1 MTTRTL
7 GFGLLTA
14 GLLVSL
20 SACKDGN
27 DCDTAAGEVCDT
39 GSEGD
44 ADADSDSDS
53 DTDSDADA
61 DFDDYAAAFSFY
73 SGYQDGAHVNWTA
86 SDGSVG
92 EPWVSV
98 TIYEEAYFDDGDD
111 RYSCTWNA
119 YITEVATDNLGVD
132 GLWYGAEMAF
142 EGVEGGTDCANFNE
156 EAWGSTDPTAAFEAM
171 RWGLGW
177 GPLGPN
183 VGPSLEEAV
192 NGSSYDWA
200 TDFEPYVFSY
210 YLGFTS
216 DTSMTF
222 ADSETV
228 SDYGYAFAYEVD
240 PSDMS
245 MVFDSDE
252 AAIQLEL
259 GSATEMPSAA
269 FLQGA
274 GWYLPYTSNFTGE

>member
-111 RYSCTWNA
+111 RYSCTWNG
-119 YITEVATDNLGVD
+119 YIYEVGADDLGLSD
-132 GLWYGAEMAF
+132 LWYGSELEFAEAS
-142 EGVEGGTDCANFNE
+142 TDCTGFDSTR
-156 EAWGSTDPTAAFEAM
+156 WGSTTPSKTFESI

-177 GPLGPN
+177 GPLGDN
-183 VGPSLEEAV
+183 VGPSLETAV
-192 NGSSYDWA
+192 NSAGYDWE
-200 TDFEPYVFSY
+200 TDFEPYTFSY
-210 YLGFTS
+210 YLGFTDS
-216 DTSMTF
+216 ASTSF

-228 SDYGYAFAYEVD
+228 SDYGYAMGFEVK

-245 MVFDSDE
+245 LTVDSDGY
-252 AAIQLEL
+252 AVQLTL
-259 GSATEMPSAA
+259 GTATKLPGAA
-269 FLQGA
+269 FLQGLA
-274 GWYLPYTSNFTGE
+274 WYLPYTTNFTGE